1 MAIGSWSTDCGLAA
15 CPRTMPGSMSGAR
28 RSPLPPSSASGL
40 ATIPERWDEFAE
52 RYRTELC
59 DHEDLVTALVE
70 RTEDGRV
77 TLVYGAKDTEHNQ
90 AVVLAQVLEDRRLA
104 TA

>member
-1 MAIGSWSTDCGLAA
+1 
-15 CPRTMPGSMSGAR
+15 
-28 RSPLPPSSASGL
+28 
-40 ATIPERWDEFAE
+40 
-52 RYRTELC
+52 YRTELC